1 MLWQFTLILSIP
13 IIIMRK
19 ITANAVWAF
28 RTEKPFK
35 RGNTEVKVSTTTE
48 GNTTELFLHRNL
60 IARKHPKTG
69 VEITNAGY
77 FTRTTKE
84 RLNGLVN
91 VHIEQKNFEWF
102 LNGELWNGDWVRVW
116 RYRYV

>member
-1 MLWQFTLILSIP
+1 MLWQFTLILP
-13 IIIMRK
+13 NYHIIMRK
-19 ITANAVWAF
+19 ITQDAVWAF

-35 RGNTEVKVSTTTE
+35 RGNTEVKVSATTE
-48 GNTTELFLHRNL
+48 GNTTELFLHGNL

-77 FTRTTKE
+77 FTSTTKE

-91 VHIEQKNFEWF
+91 VHIQQKDFEWF
-102 LNGELWNGDWVRVW
+102 LNGELWNGEWVRVW